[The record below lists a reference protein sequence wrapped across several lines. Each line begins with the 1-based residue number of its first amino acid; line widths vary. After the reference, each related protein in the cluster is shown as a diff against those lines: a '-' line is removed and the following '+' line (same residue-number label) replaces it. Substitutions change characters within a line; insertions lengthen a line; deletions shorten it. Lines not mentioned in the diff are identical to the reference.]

1 MVAKVGIAYVNTL
14 GIGHS
19 SWNGVPITI
28 YITH

>member
-14 GIGHS
+14 GADS
-19 SWNGVPITI
+19 LWNGVPITI